1 MSAIPKRAIHCERV
15 LLNSSL
21 TEQTIDKAKKALEQD
36 FKPINDVRASGK
48 YRITV
53 AKNLLTK
60 CFLEITHK
68 KLIRVV
74 N

>member
-1 MSAIPKRAIHCERV
+1 MSSMPKRAKWCEKV
-15 LLNSSL
+15 LLNTPI
-21 TEQTIDKAKKALEQD
+21 TEQIIEKAKKALEKD
-36 FKPINDVRASGK
+36 FKPISDMRASGK

-53 AKNLLTK
+53 AKNLLKK
-60 CFLEITHK
+60 CFLEIVHR